1 MPPLLTISGEGFLL
15 HSALSAAAAFCRSAR
30 KQKQINATKGSMI
43 LNLFFPVKKSKVQT
57 KAEIGGIVFPIA
69 LSKISKLT
77 KLIKTN
83 LHRVDKIVQK
93 AERKFKIFIGLI
105 EAACEIC

>member
-1 MPPLLTISGEGFLL
+1 
-15 HSALSAAAAFCRSAR
+15 
-30 KQKQINATKGSMI
+30 MI
-43 LNLFFPVKKSKVQT
+43 LNLFFPVQKSKVQT

-77 KLIKTN
+77 FLSN

-93 AERKFKIFIGLI
+93 AERKFKIFKGLI
-105 EAACEIC
+105 EAACEIYWLQRFSRKM